1 MTSPVAVV
9 VGTVDLADNEFGA
22 EEVGVEVPETIP
34 GSALRL
40 LIIVGNWRGFAE
52 DLEVF
57 DGGNVNTPCT

>member
-9 VGTVDLADNEFGA
+9 VGMVDLTDNEFGA
-22 EEVGVEVPETIP
+22 VEVGVDVPEIIP

-40 LIIVGNWRGFAE
+40 LIMVGNWRGFAE

-57 DGGNVNTPCT
+57 EGGNVNTPCT